1 MRIRASWPLLKL
13 KSPAK
18 RILYV
23 PYPLSTVTEESCGG
37 AEQILF
43 LVEQEMHR
51 RGHNTT
57 VAACSGSKISGELID
72 TGEVAFTM
80 EQLEERDLEQNR
92 RTLQTILRREET
104 EREFD
109 LVHDHGG
116 RFWVHSAKFDTP
128 LLLTLHLPR
137 DFYPEG
143 IFDHVPANVY
153 FNCVSQSQLNS
164 FSDLPHIM
172 GYVPNG
178 IDIDRFPFCET
189 KQTYLV
195 WLGRVCEEKGL
206 HIATE
211 VAERTELP
219 LVIMGPSYL
228 FPSHQEYFDEQVQP
242 FLDRNPNF
250 TYVGSP
256 SVAEKAAILSKA
268 RALLAP
274 SLVEETSSLVSLEA
288 MACGTPVIAFRRGA
302 LPEVVIDG
310 VTGLI
315 VDKIDEMITAVGQ
328 VNEISP
334 WECHYHVKK
343 HHQRS
348 RMGHGYERIYEAIL
362 NPAFEEQRERILVA
376 QPEIVPAI

>member
-1 MRIRASWPLLKL
+1 ML

-43 LVEQEMHR
+43 LIEQEMHR

-57 VAACSGSKISGELID
+57 VAACSGSQISGELID
-72 TGEVAFTM
+72 TGEVALTM

-92 RTLQTILRREET
+92 RTLQTIRRREDT
-104 EREFD
+104 HRHFD

-116 RFWVHSAKFDTP
+116 RFWVHSAKFDIP

-137 DFYPEG
+137 DFYPQG
-143 IFDHVPANVY
+143 IFDDVPPNVY

-164 FSDLPHIM
+164 FSDLPRIM

-189 KQTYLV
+189 KQNYLV

-211 VAERTELP
+211 VAERVGLP
-219 LVIMGPSYL
+219 LIIMGPSYL

-242 FLDRNPNF
+242 FLDRNQNF
-250 TYVGSP
+250 SYVGSS
-256 SVAEKAAILSKA
+256 SVVEKAAILSKA

-302 LPEVVIDG
+302 LPEVVIDAR
-310 VTGLI
+310 TGLI
-315 VDKIDEMITAVGQ
+315 VNEVDEMIAAVRQ
-328 VNEISP
+328 VDGISP
-334 WECHYHVKK
+334 WECRQH
-343 HHQRS
+343 
-348 RMGHGYERIYEAIL
+348 
-362 NPAFEEQRERILVA
+362 
-376 QPEIVPAI
+376 